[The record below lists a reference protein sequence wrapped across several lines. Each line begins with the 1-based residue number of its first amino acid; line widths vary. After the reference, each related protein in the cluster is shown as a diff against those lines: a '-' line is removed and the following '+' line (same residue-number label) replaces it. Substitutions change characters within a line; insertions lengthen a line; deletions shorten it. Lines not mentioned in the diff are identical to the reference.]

1 MGARGRARDCLAAWG
16 GGGELPQ
23 YLQPGSR
30 GDLRRRHPGR
40 GQAVPTAAQRGQAAR
55 LQARVGSV
63 PHRAGHA
70 TGHRR
75 CVRGGRGVHSKTL
88 GAALKRLGVIGSMVW
103 DTIHG
108 RDPAQAAVQEWGGIS
123 YALAALDA
131 TLPDDWE
138 IVPLIK
144 VGRDLAPQANAFLR
158 SARRTIPGS
167 SPAQQSGDV
176 TLRIGGAALRA
187 DDRRRAALDVGRAGP
202 AGPGSRCAVHQ
213 LHLRVR
219 DESRDRAA
227 AAPRLSA
234 LHVRGPAQPLP
245 RQGAGRDARPTCAA
259 AGTGLVRLL
268 QRHPAERRRN
278 AAAGQRSARHRG
290 RRAASGMQHA
300 LRDAGQARRGVFH
313 RDPRA
318 DGADSRSRDPPVAV
332 ASGIRPDWLRRRIR
346 RHRCRHAAQRG
357 EPGGSAA
364 GGDDARRP
372 QPDPPRRDGTA
383 RPPAGK
389 AVDRMTRLVEVPTS
403 FDDRSFDQFA
413 AAYAQATDGERL
425 LFDAHAAE
433 WASPY
438 GLVGLLAAG
447 EAAAR
452 KGERPLLTAPANPDV
467 VSYWARAGFFRE
479 AADLFEV
486 HGKVPKVK
494 VAVESEVLLPVTP
507 VRAAEDVQ
515 VVVSTI
521 QQRASA
527 ILSSELGLDPKATMG
542 FAMALSES
550 CQNIVEHAG
559 TGGWVAVQ
567 AYNWRRK
574 LARRVVVIAV
584 ADAGVGFRHSLEST
598 QAKRFGD
605 RWGDAAALE
614 AALVQG
620 VSRFRD
626 PGRGQGL
633 AGIRRYLARW
643 EGKIAI
649 RSGTARIAIVP
660 SQRAR

>member
-1 MGARGRARDCLAAWG
+1 M
-16 GGGELPQ
+16 
-23 YLQPGSR
+23 
-30 GDLRRRHPGR
+30 
-40 GQAVPTAAQRGQAAR
+40 
-55 LQARVGSV
+55 VG
-63 PHRAGHA
+63 
-70 TGHRR
+70 
-75 CVRGGRGVHSKTL
+75 
-88 GAALKRLGVIGSMVW
+88 

-138 IVPLIK
+138 MVPLIK
-144 VGRDLAPQANAFLR
+144 VGRDLAAKANDFLR
-158 SARRTIPGS
+158 SLRRTLHATRFMEVPE
-167 SPAQQSGDV
+167 PNNRV
-176 TLRIGGAALRA
+176 TLRY
-187 DDRRRAALDVGRAGP
+187 
-202 AGPGSRCAVHQ
+202 
-213 LHLRVR
+213 
-219 DESRDRAA
+219 ES
-227 AAPRLSA
+227 
-234 LHVRGPAQPLP
+234 
-245 RQGAGRDARPTCAA
+245 
-259 AGTGLVRLL
+259 
-268 QRHPAERRRN
+268 AERRCEQM
-278 AAAGQRSARHRG
+278 AGGVPPWTWPELGPLVHDLDALYVNFISGFEMSLETAQLLRRGFPQFIYADLHSLFLGKEPGGIRSGRRSDGVRG
-290 RRAASGMQHA
+290 RVRWRCHGHA
-300 LRDAGQARRGVFH
+300 ARR
-313 RDPRA
+313 RQPRR
-318 DGADSRSRDPPVAV
+318 GAP
-332 ASGIRPDWLRRRIR
+332 
-346 RHRCRHAAQRG
+346 HRHAARRAQP
-357 EPGGSAA
+357 EP
-364 GGDDARRP
+364 P
-372 QPDPPRRDGTA
+372 WRDRFA
-383 RPPAGK
+383 RPPDGQALRG
-389 AVDRMTRLVEVPTS
+389 MTRLIEVPTQ

-413 AAYAQATDGERL
+413 AAYAQVVDGERL

-507 VRAAEDVQ
+507 VRAAEDVHA
-515 VVVSTI
+515 VVSTI

-584 ADAGVGFRHSLEST
+584 ADAGVGFQHSFEST
-598 QAKRFGD
+598 QAKRFGE

-660 SQRAR
+660 RWDDDVPLKEGLPAFPGSQVLLIIPEQVSDKAGGSSKQ